1 MLSLKRNGA
10 PFLWNG
16 CAVLAEFADGHK
28 RAYQAIPEA
37 RTDIMSN
44 EDDIARS
51 NRSISLLVKN
61 GQSLH
66 QIYLDH
72 VDELMCRE
80 KTMVSAKY

>member
-1 MLSLKRNGA
+1 MLLK
-10 PFLWNG
+10 LIYD
-16 CAVLAEFADGHK
+16 LIDGHK
-28 RAYQAIPEA
+28 RVYQAIPEA

-80 KTMVSAKY
+80 KTMYNYADA